1 MKETQEEE
9 DKITSLIGNFGRWQA
24 MLFFPLGLHFVF
36 GSFQTL
42 VTPFLSLEGDYF
54 CQIEAP
60 NGVFQSLSQW
70 RNFSNPSANGTVDK
84 CNIYELDYAS
94 LNKISME
101 EGKPAEDYA
110 TNVHSLQ
117 KIVQPSNLRPK
128 TLNPQLSLTSVW
140 CAAIIGKSHL
150 LNPCTC
156 WGFLSGPLFLALSRI
171 KWAGRKL
178 SLWRRC

>member
-70 RNFSNPSANGTVDK
+70 RNFSNPSENGTVDK

-110 TNVHSLQ
+110 TNGVLTTKNCTAFEFETKDFESSIVTDVSLKTTQ
-117 KIVQPSNLRPK
+117 KI
-128 TLNPQLSLTSVW
+128 
-140 CAAIIGKSHL
+140 AFEI
-150 LNPCTC
+150 
-156 WGFLSGPLFLALSRI
+156 LALFTKFCPI
-171 KWAGRKL
+171 KSDL
-178 SLWRRC
+178 SDNTVEPGF